1 MKRIALALSAVVALT
16 ASASAADL
24 GWNNAPAT
32 TPFYSATSVTSWDG
46 FYAGVSGGYGWGT
59 TTTTPAIGTTD
70 NASSGWNFGAQ
81 AGYNVDL
88 GGLIVGG
95 EGDLQWTN
103 LGYSEPLAAGGSFEG
118 KLDMFGTVR
127 ARAGGTFG
135 QVMPYVTLGA
145 AFGRGTAQTV
155 GGGTTTSQSTTH
167 FGWTAGVGI
176 EAKATENI
184 SVKAEYLY
192 VDLGS
197 QNYNLPATGALNVA
211 QRFSV
216 IRAGVN
222 YHF

>member
-81 AGYNVDL
+81 A
-88 GGLIVGG
+88 
-95 EGDLQWTN
+95 
-103 LGYSEPLAAGGSFEG
+103 GYSEPLAAGGSFEG